1 MKPLLK
7 NLAKPIRGTFLTLL
21 LTVPQVPLVGSL
33 SSKKVLAQANTC
45 PNGVQPATFE
55 WSPTTN
61 LAGFLAQNL
70 VAGGVKATFQFVD
83 NPGPLGTV
91 TDTENFGAIPEN
103 QVTRIDTPLEEYGNL
118 LGSKLRWNIGLGKNP
133 AQGNSTLIITFS
145 QPVILTS
152 PLTFMDVDRNGVRDV
167 GRIYQDRITVRAFNG
182 NASVP
187 LTGTAV
193 SPNNVRVTNNSDNVV
208 AEGIVE
214 NAQVFESFSNVT
226 IAPSGAV
233 SQIRI
238 VYEPGQEFGSPG
250 QDETIGL
257 AKLSICAAPGS
268 IGDTVFNDT
277 NANNRQDPGEPG
289 IAGVQLNLRD
299 QNGNVI
305 GTTTT
310 DSNGRYSFP
319 NLVQG
324 QYTVAVSQP
333 PSGFT
338 PTLTQPNPISL
349 GGGQNFDRADFGFTQ
364 PAQGTGSIG
373 DFVFS
378 DTNGNN
384 VAEPGEA
391 GIANLNLVLR
401 DTNGNVIATTKT
413 DANGIYRFINL
424 PPGNYT
430 VAITN
435 PPVGFTPTLVQPNP
449 VSLAANQNIDT
460 VDFGFRP
467 PTDGSIGDTV
477 FADTNANGTQDSGE
491 PGIANVTVTL
501 TLPNGTTRTAT
512 TDSNG
517 KYSFPGLA
525 PGNYQ
530 VRATPPQGN
539 NLTTG
544 INPFNINLL
553 PSQKLDSADFGFSP
567 NAFSGDRGSIG
578 DTVFNDINGN
588 GIQDTGESGV
598 PNVPITLTLPGNDGI
613 LGTPDDTTQTTTTN
627 GNGIYNFTNLPPSN
641 YRVAIAP
648 PFNLPQITTGNSQ
661 VNVNLQPGQSLTN
674 VDFGL
679 RRPPGGSI
687 GDTVF
692 NDTNKNGRQDS
703 GETGIPNV
711 NLTLRNANGQIVDTT
726 TTNNNGNYIFT
737 SVPAGN
743 YTVDLTSPQNFTPT
757 TATSASANVTPDN
770 QDIVNVD
777 FGLAAGNPSNA
788 GLQLVKRIT
797 AIART
802 NGQRIPYNTFVD
814 DPNDQNDNVLRP
826 APVGQYELQTPVE
839 SGDEIEYTVYFRA
852 GQLLENLNFC
862 DLIPTGTT
870 YVPNSITVNGGGAG
884 ADAGRFFSPLT
895 PLESV
900 PESNVCENRNNP
912 NGTVI
917 VRLGNVP
924 NGQSGLVSFR
934 VRIN

>member
-7 NLAKPIRGTFLTLL
+7 NLVKPLRGTFLTLL
-21 LTVPQVPLVGSL
+21 FTVPQVPLVGSL
-33 SSKKVLAQANTC
+33 SSKKVLAQANSC
-45 PNGVQPATFE
+45 PGGTQPVTFE

-70 VAGGVKATFQFVD
+70 VAGGVKATFQFID
-83 NPGPLGTV
+83 SPPPLGTV
-91 TDTENFGAIPEN
+91 TDTGNFGAIEDN
-103 QVTRIDTPLEEYGNL
+103 QVTRIDTALEEYGNL

-145 QPVILTS
+145 QPVTLTT
-152 PLTFMDVDRNGVRDV
+152 PLTFMDVDRNGSRDF
-167 GRIYQDRITVRAFNG
+167 GRIYQDKITVRAFNG
-182 NASVP
+182 TASVP

-193 SPNNVRVTNNSDNVV
+193 SPSNLRVTNNGDNVV
-208 AEGIVE
+208 AEAINE
-214 NAQVFESFSNVT
+214 NAQFFESFGNVRIT
-226 IAPSGAV
+226 PSGAV
-233 SQIRI
+233 SQIRV

-257 AKLSICAAPGS
+257 AKISICAAPGS

-277 NANNRQDPGEPG
+277 NANNRQDPGEAG
-289 IAGVQLNLRD
+289 ISGVQLNIKDR
-299 QNGNVI
+299 NGNVI

-310 DSNGRYSFP
+310 DSNGKYSFP

-333 PSGFT
+333 PSGLT
-338 PTLTQPNPISL
+338 PTLTQPNPITL
-349 GGGQNFDRADFGFTQ
+349 GEGQNFDQADFGFTQ

-384 VAEPGEA
+384 IAEPGES

-401 DTNGNVIATTKT
+401 DANGNVISTTKT
-413 DANGIYRFINL
+413 DANGIYRFINV
-424 PPGNYT
+424 PAGTYT
-430 VAITN
+430 VAVTN
-435 PPVGFTPTLVQPNP
+435 PPAGFTPTLQPSA
-449 VSLAANQNIDT
+449 VTLAANQNIDT

-477 FADTNANGTQDSGE
+477 FTDTNANGTQDSGE

-501 TLPNGTTRTAT
+501 TLPNGTPRTAT

-530 VRATPPQGN
+530 VSATPPQGN
-539 NLTTG
+539 TLTTG

-553 PSQKLDSADFGFSP
+553 PSQKLDSADFGFRLG
-567 NAFSGDRGSIG
+567 AFTGDRGSIG
-578 DTVFNDINGN
+578 DTVFNDTNGN
-588 GIQDTGESGV
+588 GVQDAGESGV

-627 GNGIYNFTNLPPSN
+627 GNGIYNFSNLPPSN
-641 YRVAIAP
+641 YRVTINP
-648 PFNLPQITTGNSQ
+648 PFNFPQITTGSSQ

-692 NDTNKNGRQDS
+692 NDTNKNSRQDS
-703 GETGIPNV
+703 GETVIPNV
-711 NLTLRNANGQIVDTT
+711 KLTLRNANGQIVDTA

-737 SVPAGN
+737 GLPDGN
-743 YTVDLTSPQNFTPT
+743 YTVDATTPQNFTPT
-757 TATSASANVTPDN
+757 TATSVPVNVAAGNP
-770 QDIVNVD
+770 DIVNVD
-777 FGLAAGNPSNA
+777 FGFVAGGPSNA

-797 AIART
+797 AIAKI

-814 DPNDQNDNVLRP
+814 DPNDQNDNVLSP
-826 APVGQYELQTPVE
+826 APVGQYEIQTPIE
-839 SGDEIEYTVYFRA
+839 SGDEVEYTVYFRA
-852 GQLLENLNFC
+852 GQLLDNLNFC

-870 YVPNSITVNGGGAG
+870 YVPNTITVNGGGAG
-884 ADAGRFFSPLT
+884 ADQGRFFSPLA

-924 NGQSGLVSFR
+924 NGQSGSVSFR
-934 VRIN
+934 VKIN